1 MPASGMRDC
10 PFCAEPVRIAA
21 VLCPH
26 CRSDLPPF
34 KYAKPKRYGTV
45 GTILFWLLLGSL
57 GVYAWSTFEHQSKPS
72 PSASRTE
79 TGYCTAARYDKDRVT
94 MAFAFGS
101 GVLQNLPEEQ
111 GFGVLVNDAYWARM
125 NYRARVDFM
134 RSLDCAIA
142 GPGKALAIPT
152 CARKGVARSLQ
163 NGREGNL
170 TPLSFPAMSHRT
182 IRMAPVAEVR
192 REGAVSLTELARE
205 WQVRGVRVKRL
216 VEVLAGFP
224 NFRAAL
230 YSA

>member
-1 MPASGMRDC
+1 MVMPASGMRDC

-79 TGYCTAARYDKDRVT
+79 TGYCTAAQYDKDRVT

-125 NYRARVDFM
+125 NYRAKVGFM

-142 GPGKALAIPT
+142 GPGKALGNTDVRSQGSGAL
-152 CARKGVARSLQ
+152 VAKW
-163 NGREGNL
+163 EGGKLN
-170 TPLSFPAMSHRT
+170 
-182 IRMAPVAEVR
+182 AP
-192 REGAVSLTELARE
+192 
-205 WQVRGVRVKRL
+205 
-216 VEVLAGFP
+216 
-224 NFRAAL
+224 
-230 YSA
+230 